1 MKKEKRIMKRKS
13 SNVKLF
19 FVLLSLLLVIS
30 IGVYWGKRG
39 SAPSVKNAVTS
50 NSLKENEKDRVTPAA
65 KNTVNIDKTIGND
78 QNDDTANIQRA
89 IDSISERGGGVVF
102 FPQGTYYIDALE
114 SINLK
119 DNVTLDF
126 SNGVTL
132 KALPNDSG
140 NYAMINIEN
149 VKNVTLNGSVHIE
162 GERKEHKGSS
172 GEWGM
177 GISIKGSQNIS
188 INDVNVSDCWGDG
201 IYIGNADSG
210 QTNQN
215 ISISNPVLEN
225 NRRQGISVITA
236 IDLKILNPKIT
247 NTNGTPPA
255 SGIDIEPNA
264 NSERLQNIS
273 IVNPS
278 TANNEGNGIQIY
290 LGRLKGTKYP
300 VDITVNDTSKM
311 KDGYKVLDT
320 GNVRG
325 TIEIGNKT
333 VYKNK

>member
-1 MKKEKRIMKRKS
+1 MKKEKRIMKPKS
-13 SNVKLF
+13 SNVKFL

-30 IGVYWGKRG
+30 IGVYWGKGG
-39 SAPSVKNAVTS
+39 SAPPVKNAVTS

-65 KNTVNIDKTIGND
+65 KNTVNIDNTIGND

-114 SINLK
+114 SINVK

-149 VKNVTLNGSVHIE
+149 VKNVTLNGNVHIE

-236 IDLKILNPKIT
+236 IDLKILN
-247 NTNGTPPA
+247 
-255 SGIDIEPNA
+255 IEPNA

-278 TANNEGNGIQIY
+278 TANNAGNGIQIY

-320 GNVRG
+320 ANVIG

-333 VYKNK
+333 VYKNKQ

>member
-1 MKKEKRIMKRKS
+1 
-13 SNVKLF
+13 
-19 FVLLSLLLVIS
+19 VLLSLLLLINVV
-30 IGVYWGKRG
+30 VYLEKRG
-39 SAPSVKNAVTS
+39 FIPSVKNTVTS
-50 NSLKENEKDRVTPAA
+50 NSLKDNENDRVTPSATSIVTIDQA
-65 KNTVNIDKTIGND
+65 KGND
-78 QNDDTANIQRA
+78 HKDNTATIQRA
-89 IDSISERGGGVVF
+89 IDSISKRGGGVVF
-102 FPQGTYYIDALE
+102 FPKGTYYIDALQ
-114 SINLK
+114 SIELK

-140 NYAMINIEN
+140 NYAMINIED
-149 VKNVTLNGSVHIE
+149 VKNVTLNGNVHIE
-162 GERKEHKGSS
+162 GERNEHKGTS

-177 GISIKGSQNIS
+177 GISIKGSQNIN

-201 IYIGNADSG
+201 IYIGNSDSG
-210 QTNQN
+210 ETNQT

-236 IDLKILNPKIT
+236 IGLKILNPTIT

-278 TANNEGNGIQIY
+278 TANNEGNGIEIY
-290 LGRLKGTKYP
+290 LGRLQGTQYP
-300 VDITVNDTSKM
+300 VDITINDTSNI

-320 GNVRG
+320 GNVSG
-325 TIEIGNKT
+325 TIKIGNKT
-333 VYKNK
+333 VYKNNQ